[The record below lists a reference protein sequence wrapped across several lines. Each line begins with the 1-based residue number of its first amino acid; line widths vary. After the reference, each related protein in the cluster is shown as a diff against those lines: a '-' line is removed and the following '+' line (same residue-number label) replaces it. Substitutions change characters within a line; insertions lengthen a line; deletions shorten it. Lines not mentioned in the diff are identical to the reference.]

1 MLTVRD
7 VRRLL
12 AAHGLAPRKAYGQNF
27 VIDANTVR
35 KVVRDAGVVG
45 GDLVLEVGPGLGS
58 LTLALR
64 AAGARVVALEV
75 DTGLV
80 RALHEVVGS
89 DPAVRIVHG
98 DALTVDL
105 GELVGGGPAALVA
118 NLPYN
123 TATPIMMRAL
133 QAGAFDRMLVM
144 VQKEVGERWAA
155 EVGHPQYGAVSVK
168 MAALAAVEVV
178 APVSRAAF
186 YPAPNVDSVT
196 VRLATRRWD
205 KPVDRRG
212 LFRLV
217 EEGFSQR
224 RKRLRNALA
233 AMARPGAVEQALL
246 TAGLSAGARA
256 EELDLD
262 AWVRL
267 ALALE
272 R

>member
-1 MLTVRD
+1 M
-7 VRRLL
+7 
-12 AAHGLAPRKAYGQNF
+12 
-27 VIDANTVR
+27 
-35 KVVRDAGVVG
+35 VRDAGVVG